1 MIEEVQSVV
10 IEQQGSKW
18 WSFYKWMKKLRQ
30 KDCRLVSSEE
40 RANEGTP
47 SVTKYK
53 QKWVK

>member
-30 KDCRLVSSEE
+30 KDCRLVSREE